1 MGWVERGDIPLNAV
15 AKGAEGDDVV
25 IREHDLEQGDVVHHG
40 RGDGGDEEEDGGGE
54 EEEGAEVVEESHFD
68 DLFRS
73 SLLLF
78 VDIKSSGSRSSRVYE
93 ADEYRER
100 KRKRKR
106 KGKRKRDE
114 RQERDAVL
122 ILPHLDG
129 LQLKLAAPAGSRKL
143 VKIEAAQP
151 ALPRTPM
158 TRGTQWNP

>member
-1 MGWVERGDIPLNAV
+1 
-15 AKGAEGDDVV
+15 
-25 IREHDLEQGDVVHHG
+25 
-40 RGDGGDEEEDGGGE
+40 
-54 EEEGAEVVEESHFD
+54 
-68 DLFRS
+68 
-73 SLLLF
+73 LF
-78 VDIKSSGSRSSRVYE
+78 VDVKSSGSRSSRLYE

-106 KGKRKRDE
+106 KRKRDE

-129 LQLKLAAPAGSRKL
+129 LQLKLAAPAGSRKT